1 VEARPRSETTVRR
14 RAGRRVSKQAGQRI
28 RVFLLDDHAI
38 VREGLRLV
46 LRMYNDMEVVGEAGT
61 LGEACHFMGRADV
74 ILADLLMPDVR
85 GPKLVKTLRE
95 RHPQSRILILTMVD
109 NPADVYLSLAAGAEG
124 YVLKEVAASDLVDA
138 IRRVAVGEG
147 YLQPSLGAVVMRAA
161 EAEHAGGRPFDP
173 LSDRER
179 DVLRLVALG
188 YTNSEVGTLLGI
200 AQRTVESHRTHI
212 LRKLG
217 IRGRADL
224 VRYAAETGIIRLSA
238 RSSL

>member
-1 VEARPRSETTVRR
+1 
-14 RAGRRVSKQAGQRI
+14 
-28 RVFLLDDHAI
+28 
-38 VREGLRLV
+38 
-46 LRMYNDMEVVGEAGT
+46 
-61 LGEACHFMGRADV
+61 
-74 ILADLLMPDVR
+74 
-85 GPKLVKTLRE
+85 
-95 RHPQSRILILTMVD
+95 
-109 NPADVYLSLAAGAEG
+109 
-124 YVLKEVAASDLVDA
+124 
-138 IRRVAVGEG
+138 
-147 YLQPSLGAVVMRAA
+147 MRAP

-188 YTNSEVGTLLGI
+188 YTNSEVGTLLRI